1 MEYPEAW
8 CGEAAEVDLTTSQ
21 GMLITGVILA
31 LAAGACAVPGVGS
44 SPPAI
49 SESGDAGGSGVVL
62 PPAWTET
69 PTPTVAPSTMTPT
82 PTPPYG
88 LDWATPVPV
97 DSDYAGWVRL
107 ESKRASLWLPPG
119 YEAAD
124 LGEFGDL
131 MALMAFAMTETMG
144 QMAGEMAAAIASPI
158 PGRPTPTLIS
168 LEELQQTFLFD
179 LVLAGNEAD
188 EAALFLVGEPPKAGT
203 DLGTAMDGALSS
215 FTGEVKIESRHAVR
229 DRPYPMA
236 RLVVASV
243 DAESGRAGRHLLYV
257 LVIDDRAWSMNFAAP
272 AEAFDRLLP
281 QLEKSAASF
290 ELRG

>member
-1 MEYPEAW
+1 MAF
-8 CGEAAEVDLTTSQ
+8 
-21 GMLITGVILA
+21 
-31 LAAGACAVPGVGS
+31 AAGACAAPGFGA

-49 SESGDAGGSGVVL
+49 GESGGAGGSGVVL
-62 PPAWTET
+62 PPAWTDT
-69 PTPTVAPSTMTPT
+69 PTPTVPPPTLTPT

-97 DSDYAGWVRL
+97 DSDYAGWVLL
-107 ESKRASLWLPPG
+107 ESQRASLWLPPG
-119 YEAAD
+119 YEIAD
-124 LGEFGDL
+124 LGEFGNL
-131 MALMAFAMTETMG
+131 MALMAYAMTETMG

-179 LVLAGNEAD
+179 LVLAGHEAD
-188 EAALFLVGEPPKAGT
+188 EAALFLVGEPPKAGL
-203 DLGTAMDGALSS
+203 DLAAAVDGALSS
-215 FTGEVKIESRHAVR
+215 FSGEITVESRHAVR

-236 RLVVASV
+236 RLVVAST
-243 DAESGRAGRHLLYV
+243 DAESGRAGRHLIYV

-272 AEAFDRLLP
+272 AEDFDRLLP